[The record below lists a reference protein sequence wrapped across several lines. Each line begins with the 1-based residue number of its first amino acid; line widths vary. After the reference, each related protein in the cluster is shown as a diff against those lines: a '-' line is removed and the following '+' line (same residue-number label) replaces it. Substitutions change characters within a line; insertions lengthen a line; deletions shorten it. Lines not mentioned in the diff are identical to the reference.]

1 MIYARDEGE
10 GEPLV
15 LVHGLGAQ
23 SGVFNPLFARRGN
36 KRLIAIDLP
45 RTAKSGHWAASTPSA
60 IATELLK
67 FLSVRGAER
76 FEIFGHSFGGLVALQ
91 TASMAPERIK
101 RLTIASA
108 PAFGLPSELKLLLSS
123 PIADFGMQL
132 FSKLPISRGAMVTY
146 LKMIWGSAKPS
157 PELLDMYEE
166 VMRTPG
172 FNEGFL
178 EAARAIGD
186 FVLPVD
192 ALKALRV
199 RKLALWGEKDPLVPP
214 WQGERLSTATGI
226 ELKIFNDVGHAVPE
240 EAPELLAAEIL

>member
-23 SGVFNPLFARRGN
+23 SGVFNPLFARRGD

-67 FLSVRGAER
+67 FLSVRGAPR
-76 FEIFGHSFGGLVALQ
+76 FELFGHSFGGLVSLQ
-91 TASMAPERIK
+91 IAATAPERIT
-101 RLTIASA
+101 RLTVAST
-108 PAFGLPSELKLLLSS
+108 PAFGLPAELKLLLSS
-123 PIADFGMQL
+123 PLADVGMKL
-132 FSKLPISRGAMVTY
+132 FSKLPVSRTAMVTY
-146 LKMIWGSAKPS
+146 LKAIWGSAKPS

-178 EAARAIGD
+178 EAARAIGE
-186 FVLPVD
+186 FMLPVD
-192 ALKALRV
+192 ALKSLPV
-199 RKLALWGEKDPLVPP
+199 RKLALWGERDPLVPS
-214 WQGERLSTATGI
+214 WQGERLSRAIGAD
-226 ELKIFNDVGHAVPE
+226 LKIFNDVGHAVPE